1 MNFER
6 NGIDLAALL
15 GLNDMMEEDD
25 APIQFHPMDDV
36 DDDDDDDDVDIDEDV
51 IIEESEMFRMN
62 LHDTVVNTR
71 GVNPLRSYIPDSDE
85 LTSSRFRTRPHNS
98 SARH

>member
-1 MNFER
+1 M
-6 NGIDLAALL
+6 
-15 GLNDMMEEDD
+15 EDD
-25 APIQFHPMDDV
+25 TPLQFLTM
-36 DDDDDDDDVDIDEDV
+36 DDDDDDDIDEDV

-71 GVNPLRSYIPDSDE
+71 GVNPLMSYIVDPEEQS
-85 LTSSRFRTRPHNS
+85 SSRSRTRPHNS

>member
-1 MNFER
+1 MT
-6 NGIDLAALL
+6 
-15 GLNDMMEEDD
+15 EDD
-25 APIQFHPMDDV
+25 RPLQFLTM
-36 DDDDDDDDVDIDEDV
+36 DDDDDDEYWNNDYDNDYDNDDIDEDV

-71 GVNPLRSYIPDSDE
+71 GVNPLMSYIVGSE
-85 LTSSRFRTRPHNS
+85 EQTSSTSRTGPNNS